1 MIDIGGGSTELIC
14 GLGQDIERAES
25 FSVGTVRQ
33 SLAFFHDGII
43 DETSFEAAILSA
55 RSQFEDAVD
64 YYRSSGWTAV
74 YGSSGTIRA
83 TAEILAVNGIGDGRF
98 TLENLEL
105 LKARMIVAI

>member
-1 MIDIGGGSTELIC
+1 M
-14 GLGQDIERAES
+14 
-25 FSVGTVRQ
+25 
-33 SLAFFHDGII
+33 
-43 DETSFEAAILSA
+43 SA

-105 LKARMIVAI
+105 LKARMIEAGHLNRLKLDGIKAERASSILGGLTILIVLMKDFGIDVL